1 MQSLNIFET
10 IQLYNTRVALLLLKY
25 AGGIL
30 LMKILIVEDEK
41 NIMDLICLNL
51 TKTGY
56 DCECASDGMDA
67 ADRIENKRYDLIL
80 LDIMLPGADGYEL
93 MDYIK
98 TLEIPVIFITAKSR
112 VEDKVK
118 GLKMGADDYITK
130 PFELAEL
137 NARVE
142 SVLRRYRKK
151 DQQIEIAGVEIDLS
165 SRMVKLGDK
174 VIDLTMKEF
183 DLLLLFIRNRN
194 IALFRERIYEEV
206 WESEYT
212 GDSRTVDIHV
222 LRLRKKLC
230 WEDKIIS
237 IRKIGYRLES

>member
-1 MQSLNIFET
+1 M
-10 IQLYNTRVALLLLKY
+10 R
-25 AGGIL
+25 
-30 LMKILIVEDEK
+30 ILIVEDEK

-56 DCECASDGMDA
+56 ECDCTADGMDA
-67 ADRIENKRYDLIL
+67 ADRIESKHYDLIL
-80 LDIMLPGADGYEL
+80 LDIMLPGANGYEL

-112 VEDKVK
+112 IEDKVK

-142 SVLRRYRKK
+142 SVLRRYKK
-151 DQQIEIAGVEIDLS
+151 QCEQIEIAGVEIDLS
-165 SRMVKLGDK
+165 SRIVKLGSNE
-174 VIDLTMKEF
+174 IDLTMKEF
-183 DLLLLFIRNRN
+183 NLLLLFIRNRN

-222 LRLRKKLC
+222 LRLRRKLC
-230 WEDKIIS
+230 WEDRIIS
-237 IRKIGYRLES
+237 VRKIGYRLEA

>member
-1 MQSLNIFET
+1 
-10 IQLYNTRVALLLLKY
+10 
-25 AGGIL
+25 
-30 LMKILIVEDEK
+30 MKILIVEDEK
-41 NIMDLICLNL
+41 NIADLIGLSL

-56 DCECASDGMDA
+56 EYECISDGMDA
-67 ADRIENKRYDLIL
+67 ADMIEKNHYDLIL

-93 MDYIK
+93 LEYIK

-118 GLKMGADDYITK
+118 GLKMGAEDYITK

-137 NARVE
+137 NARIE
-142 SVLRRYRKK
+142 CVLRRYNK
-151 DQQIEIAGVEIDLS
+151 QWEQIEIDGIEIDLN
-165 SRMVKLGDK
+165 SRIVKREGK

-183 DLLLLFIRNRN
+183 GLLLLFIRNKN

-212 GDSRTVDIHV
+212 GDSRTVDIHI

-230 WEDKIIS
+230 WEEKIVS
-237 IRKIGYRLES
+237 VRKIGYRLEA